1 MNTLYNYIIFI
12 SSYSPETQPTSL
24 SKNESACVFT
34 SIDISNIIL
43 LTRKPISKKKM
54 QSILISH
61 NDVKNFYVNS
71 EATYYEFDE
80 VIDLSNHPVE
90 FFYNNHF
97 QVEYLFSSSVFLFTS
112 YENKSFTNPLFS
124 QCLLSFAKKITTFI
138 NDFIPNTYSVTIIS
152 FLIYNKTVYDLL
164 SKHSESNENTLEILN
179 EINDNKTKT
188 INELNCN
195 ENEINLFIKILFAN
209 GMEVYFINSANTYL
223 KDKEE
228 EEQDSPYKQMK
239 DFLNDI
245 VTISDKSK
253 QDYFKIDKIEKMFII
268 ACLDESEENLNKTI
282 LKLKTM
288 HYLSKE
294 TKSNLTKS
302 MRISGLDSIM
312 CSNDEINNYN
322 NNSLSN
328 SFNPFVPMNS
338 SVNKNLKNS
347 LNIINTTNNLNN
359 ESIICPEVTLMQTTE
374 LGAQNDNNKL
384 RPSEQFVGTLSKFGN
399 ENSMN
404 EMLKML
410 EKIYESIEKRDNEE
424 IEKLKEELNKV
435 NNSKGEIENNLKKV
449 KNELDLELENNF
461 ALNKKIQQKDNYI
474 ANLEKKINDLKE
486 VNEKE
491 IQKVKDDIVNSN
503 YDNKDMKNKLKLY
516 ETKYQQLKAN
526 NETMKQRLD
535 NIQNKLNMFSQLKAV
550 KK

>member
-1 MNTLYNYIIFI
+1 
-12 SSYSPETQPTSL
+12 
-24 SKNESACVFT
+24 
-34 SIDISNIIL
+34 
-43 LTRKPISKKKM
+43 
-54 QSILISH
+54 
-61 NDVKNFYVNS
+61 
-71 EATYYEFDE
+71 
-80 VIDLSNHPVE
+80 
-90 FFYNNHF
+90 
-97 QVEYLFSSSVFLFTS
+97 
-112 YENKSFTNPLFS
+112 
-124 QCLLSFAKKITTFI
+124 
-138 NDFIPNTYSVTIIS
+138 
-152 FLIYNKTVYDLL
+152 
-164 SKHSESNENTLEILN
+164 
-179 EINDNKTKT
+179 
-188 INELNCN
+188 
-195 ENEINLFIKILFAN
+195 
-209 GMEVYFINSANTYL
+209 
-223 KDKEE
+223 
-228 EEQDSPYKQMK
+228 
-239 DFLNDI
+239 
-245 VTISDKSK
+245 
-253 QDYFKIDKIEKMFII
+253 
-268 ACLDESEENLNKTI
+268 
-282 LKLKTM
+282 
-288 HYLSKE
+288 
-294 TKSNLTKS
+294 

-384 RPSEQFVGTLSKFGN
+384 RPSEQFAGTLSKFGN

-410 EKIYESIEKRDNEE
+410 DKIYDSIEKRDNDE

-435 NNSKGEIENNLKKV
+435 NVSKGEIENNLKKV

-491 IQKVKDDIVNSN
+491 IQKVKDDIVKSK

-526 NETMKQRLD
+526 NEAMKQRLD
-535 NIQNKLNMFSQLKAV
+535 NIQNKLNMFSQLKMA